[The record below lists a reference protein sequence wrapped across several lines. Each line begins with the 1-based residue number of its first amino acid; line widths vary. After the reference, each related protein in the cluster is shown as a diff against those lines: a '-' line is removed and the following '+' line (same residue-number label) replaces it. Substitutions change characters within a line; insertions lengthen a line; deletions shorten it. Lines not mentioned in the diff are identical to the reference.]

1 MQRRGFLAAS
11 AAATLGLA
19 GRPLGALEPLAG
31 ARPRRDDGV
40 LRLNS
45 NENALGPSENARRAV
60 IEALAESNRYTH
72 LVAADLRRQIAAHH
86 GIAPESVVL
95 GNGSAE
101 ILQMATQAVA
111 RPGGRLVV
119 ADPTFEQV
127 YGYGEPWGLERVK
140 VPLTTS
146 YAHDLGRMRD
156 AVRGARGPVLAY
168 VCNPN
173 NPTGGL
179 TSCDEVEAWIREDE
193 DTLFLVDEAYFE
205 YVDDRAY
212 RSALPLAISRPNV
225 VVVRTFSKIYGMAGL
240 RLGYAL
246 AHPETAARIDAYA
259 ADSNLNIMGLVA
271 AHASLG
277 DEAHLRRSLRANE
290 EARAITYAALD
301 ELGLERLP
309 SHTNFVMH
317 RVPGD
322 VRDYIRRMAE
332 HQVRVGRP
340 FPPMTGSNRLSFGT
354 PGEMGRFAEVLRDF
368 RRRGWV

>member
-1 MQRRGFLAAS
+1 MERRHFLGASLAA
-11 AAATLGLA
+11 AAGLA
-19 GRPLGALEPLAG
+19 ARPLDTLA
-31 ARPRRDDGV
+31 APRRRTDDGV

-45 NENALGPSENARRAV
+45 NENALGPSESARRAV
-60 IEALAESNRYTH
+60 IDALAEANRYTH
-72 LVAADLRRQIAAHH
+72 LVAADLRARLAAHH
-86 GIAPESVVL
+86 GVPEAAVVL

-140 VPLTTS
+140 VPLTAS
-146 YAHDLGRMRD
+146 CAHDIGRMRE
-156 AVRGARGPVLAY
+156 ATKGATGPVLAY

-173 NPTGGL
+173 NPTGSL
-179 TSCDEVEAWIREDE
+179 TPSDDVEAWIRSDE
-193 DTLFLVDEAYFE
+193 DTLFLVDEAYIE
-205 YVDDRAY
+205 YVDDPGY
-212 RSALPLAISRPNV
+212 RTALPLAMSRPNI

-271 AHASLG
+271 ARASLG
-277 DEAHLRRSLRANE
+277 DETHLARSRRAND
-290 EARAITYAALD
+290 EARAVTYAVLD
-301 ELGLERLP
+301 ELELARIP

-317 RVPGD
+317 QVPGD
-322 VRDYIRRMAE
+322 VRDYIRRMGE
-332 HQVRVGRP
+332 QGVRVGRP
-340 FPPMTGSNRLSFGT
+340 FPPMLGHNRLSFGT
-354 PGEMGRFAEVLRDF
+354 ADEMARFADVLRGF

>member
-1 MQRRGFLAAS
+1 MERRSFLGASLAA
-11 AAATLGLA
+11 AVGLA
-19 GRPLGALEPLAG
+19 GRPLETLA
-31 ARPRRDDGV
+31 APRLRRDDGV
-40 LRLNS
+40 LRLAS
-45 NENALGPSENARRAV
+45 NENALGPSEAARRAV
-60 IEALAESNRYTH
+60 IEGLAESNRYTH
-72 LVAADLRRQIAAHH
+72 LVAADLRRRVAAHH
-86 GIAPESVVL
+86 GVPETAVVL

-111 RPGGRLVV
+111 RPGGRLIV

-140 VPLTTS
+140 VPLTATC
-146 YAHDLGRMRD
+146 AHDIGRMRE
-156 AVRGARGPVLAY
+156 ARRGAGGPVLAY
-168 VCNPN
+168 ICNPN
-173 NPTGGL
+173 NPTGSL
-179 TSCDEVEAWIREDE
+179 TPSADVEAWIRENE

-205 YVDDRAY
+205 YADHPEY
-212 RSALPLAISRPNV
+212 RTVLPLAMSRPNV

-271 AHASLG
+271 ARASLG
-277 DEAHLRRSLRANE
+277 DAAHLARSLRSNE
-290 EARAITYAALD
+290 EARAITYDVLD
-301 ELGLERLP
+301 ELGLERIP

-340 FPPMTGSNRLSFGT
+340 FPPMTGHNRLSFGL
-354 PGEMGRFAEVLRDF
+354 PEEMERFAAVLRGF
-368 RRRGWV
+368 RRSGWV

>member
-1 MQRRGFLAAS
+1 MQRRSFLAAS

-19 GRPLGALEPLAG
+19 GRPVATLA
-31 ARPRRDDGV
+31 APRLRRDDGV

-86 GIAPESVVL
+86 GVGPESVVL

-140 VPLTTS
+140 VPLTGS
-146 YAHDLGRMRD
+146 QAHDIGRMRE
-156 AVRGARGPVLAY
+156 AARGARGPVLAY

-179 TSCDEVEAWIREDE
+179 TSCDEVEAWIRADE

-205 YVDDRAY
+205 YVTDAGY
-212 RSALPLAISRPNV
+212 RSALPLAMSRPNV
-225 VVVRTFSKIYGMAGL
+225 VVVRTFSKIHGLAGL

-246 AHPETAARIDAYA
+246 AHPDTAARIDAYA

-271 AHASLG
+271 ARASLG
-277 DEAHLRRSLRANE
+277 DEAHLARSLAANE
-290 EARAITYAALD
+290 EARAVTYAVLD

-322 VRDYIRRMAE
+322 GRDYIRRMAE

-340 FPPMTGSNRLSFGT
+340 FPPMTTWSRLSFGT
-354 PGEMGRFAEVLRDF
+354 PEEMGRFAGVLREF